1 MQHRFSSPI
10 PAQPKPMTTPTPWC
24 VDAGD
29 RWCIIRSVCAT
40 AQTTTT
46 LCGFDVA
53 IDSRR
58 EQRPATCPR
67 CIEISNRNSKTN
79 THNEQS

>member
-1 MQHRFSSPI
+1 MSEH
-10 PAQPKPMTTPTPWC
+10 PTPWC

-29 RWCIIRSVCAT
+29 RWCIIRSVCAA

-53 IDSRR
+53 IDSKR
-58 EQRPATCPR
+58 EQRLATCPR
-67 CIEISNRNSKTN
+67 CIEISNRNAKNN